1 MLTRRETMMAGMAS
15 GLLPTALL
23 GAVRFNQAEPGFD
36 IAAGQGDVTPVLVD
50 PGDLPGVRRAAADL
64 AQDIGRVTGTDAAL
78 LTDAASAFK
87 RVIIIGSIEKS
98 RLLQQL
104 VRRGK
109 LNAAALQGKWE
120 AYQITTVREP
130 FPGVREALV
139 IAGSDKRG
147 TIYGIY
153 DLSHRI
159 GVSPWYWWADVPVVR
174 RSAVRV
180 RYGHYVQGS
189 PAVKYRG
196 IFLNDEA
203 PCLSGW
209 TTEKFGGMNSKFY
222 ARLFEL
228 MLRLRANYLWPAMW
242 NNAFAEDDPANPILA
257 DEYGIVMGTS
267 HHEPMAR
274 AHKEWTDR
282 KDRLGN
288 GEWNYAT
295 NRAAIR
301 QFFREGIERNGGKEA
316 IITVGMRGDGDVAL
330 ASSGGL
336 TSDIHLLETI
346 ISDQRAILSEAL
358 HRPAQSVPQVWVLFT
373 EVLKYYEGGLQLP
386 ADVTLMFTDDNVG
399 NLRRLPTPA
408 ERASRSGGFGIYFHM
423 DMHGGPFSYQWI
435 NSNPLP
441 KIWEQMNLA
450 HEYGAN
456 QIWIANV
463 GDLKPL
469 ELAIEFFIAMAWDPT
484 AVSREKIA
492 SWTRNWAA
500 HTFGED
506 HATEVAFLVS
516 RYAKYN
522 AWRKPEQLKPDTFSL
537 ANYREAERVWAAWEE
552 LATRAQ
558 ALHDR
563 LADDRRDAY
572 FQLVLYPVLAC
583 ANLAQMYIAAAR
595 NQRFAEQARTSTDA
609 EAGEV
614 RRRFAR
620 DAALRDQYNH
630 VMSGGKWNHMMDQT
644 HIGYFDWYPPERDIM
659 PPVVHIQ
666 VPDDDSFGVAVDGAR
681 ESWPGYYLP
690 PSLPL
695 LDSLTAPSTFLD
707 VFARGQRPHVAKV
720 TCDQSWVRIHEGA
733 PFGVVATDRR
743 YWIDVDWGRA
753 PVGRSETQIVVRD
766 SNTVVKVRLQ
776 AHRADPL
783 QEQAAQGAFG
793 GFAPAFAIPADGF
806 TRNVISTRAQW
817 QAIPDYGRF
826 ATAMGIVPVTAPSF
840 DEPRQ
845 APRLEYSIFL
855 AETGDYRFDLITGPT
870 LRVNPERELA
880 VALWLDDEQP
890 IIQSVFTPERHA
902 AEDFLGSAH
911 AANAAANARTM
922 SFRVHVERPG
932 RHRLNVAMVDPTIVV
947 QSIIVSRGDLPV
959 SYFGPPLAK
968 ADRPADTIL
977 GLPQI

>member
-1 MLTRRETMMAGMAS
+1 MLTRRETMMAGLAS
-15 GLLPTALL
+15 GLLPTALA
-23 GAVRFNQAEPGFD
+23 GAVRFDRAGPGFD
-36 IAAGQGDVTPVLVD
+36 IAGAQGRITPILID
-50 PGDLPGVRRAAADL
+50 PRDLAGVRRAAADL

-78 LTDAASAFK
+78 LTDPAAAAK
-87 RVIIIGSIEKS
+87 RVIIVGSIEKS
-98 RLLQQL
+98 ALVQDL

-109 LNAAALQGKWE
+109 IDAAALRGTWE
-120 AYQITTVREP
+120 AYQITTVRNP
-130 FPGVREALV
+130 LPGVQEALV

-174 RSAVRV
+174 RSVVRV
-180 RYGHYVQGS
+180 QYGHYVQGS

-209 TTEKFGGMNSKFY
+209 TTETFGGMNSKFY
-222 ARLFEL
+222 GKLFEL

-282 KDRLGN
+282 KNRLGN

-295 NRAAIR
+295 NRTAIR
-301 QFFREGIERNGGKEA
+301 QFFREGIERNGDKEA
-316 IITVGMRGDGDVAL
+316 VITVGMRGDGDVAL

-336 TSDIHLLETI
+336 KSDIQLLETI
-346 ISDQRAILSEAL
+346 IADQRAILTDVL
-358 HRPAQSVPQVWVLFT
+358 HKPAASVPQVWVLFT

-408 ERASRSGGFGIYFHM
+408 ERASRSGGFGVYFHM

-469 ELAIEFFIAMAWDPT
+469 ELPIEFFIAMGWDPA
-484 AVSREKIA
+484 AVSNDKIGG
-492 SWTRNWAA
+492 WTRDWAA
-500 HTFGED
+500 HAFGEE
-506 HATEVAFLVS
+506 HAEEVAFLVS

-522 AWRKPEQLKPDTFSL
+522 AWRKPEQLRPDTFSL
-537 ANYREAERVWAAWEE
+537 ANYREAERVWDAWEE
-552 LATRAQ
+552 LAVRAQ
-558 ALHDR
+558 ALQEK
-563 LADDRRDAY
+563 LTQDRRDAY

-595 NQRFAEQARTSTDA
+595 NQRFAEQARASTNA
-609 EAGEV
+609 EADEV

-620 DAALRDQYNH
+620 DAALRDVYNH
-630 VMSGGKWNHMMDQT
+630 TMAGGKWNHMMDQT

-659 PPVVHIQ
+659 PPVTHID
-666 VPDDDSFGVAVDGAR
+666 VPNDDSFGVAVDGDAR
-681 ESWPGYYLP
+681 TWPGFYLP
-690 PSLPL
+690 PALPQ
-695 LDSLTAPSTFLD
+695 LDSLTAQPTFID
-707 VFARGQRPHVAKV
+707 VFPRGAHPIAASVECDRP
-720 TCDQSWVRIHEGA
+720 WVRIHSAKAFGTGA
-733 PFGVVATDRR
+733 ADRR
-743 YWIDVDWGRA
+743 YWIDVDWSRA
-753 PVGRSETQIVVRD
+753 PIGKSQTYVVVRD
-766 SNTVVKVRLQ
+766 SKTSVKIKLDLVRASQ
-776 AHRADPL
+776 TQERA
-783 QEQAAQGAFG
+783 ARGAFG
-793 GFAPAFAIPADGF
+793 GFAPAFAIAADGF
-806 TRNVISTRAQW
+806 ARNVTTSRAQW
-817 QAIPDYGRF
+817 QAIPDFGRV
-826 ATAMGIVPVTAPSF
+826 ATAMGIAPVTAASF
-840 DEPRQ
+840 DDPGQ
-845 APRLEYSIFL
+845 APRLEYPVFL
-855 AETGDYRFDLITGPT
+855 AEAGAYRIDLVTGPT
-870 LRVNPERELA
+870 LQVNPARPLA
-880 VALWLDDEQP
+880 VAIWLDDETP
-890 IIQSVFTPERHA
+890 LVQSVFTPEHRA
-902 AEDFLGSAH
+902 DQDFLGAAH
-911 AANAAANARTM
+911 AANVSANARTM
-922 SFRVHVERPG
+922 SFTLRADQPG
-932 RHRLNVAMVDPTIVV
+932 RHRLNVAMVDPTIVI
-947 QSIIVSRGDLPV
+947 QSIIVSRGDLPK

-968 ADRPADTIL
+968 TDRAAETLL
-977 GLPQI
+977 GVPRA